1 MAKKELKL
9 TDGIVTLRNFRR
21 TDKYRMAELANN
33 EKVAINLRDAFP
45 HPYSVADAQQFIST
59 FIAQK
64 PVQVFAIEYEGKYV
78 GNIGLHK
85 QDDVY
90 GKSAELGYFIGEP
103 YWNRGITTRAVN
115 LICEYGFR
123 ELDLIKIFS
132 GVFSFNTASQRVLEK
147 CGFEREALLRNAVI
161 KKGVICDEV
170 RYAKHLH
177 PANNVAAGVGKADAG
192 TVKAGAGIGKV
203 DAGNEKTGGEKDA
216 GKDAAMNT
224 GEGAGSTTGRKQ
236 WYEALFENYGRK
248 YDAENFT
255 AGTMGECDFIE
266 KELGYNKGLKILD
279 VGCGTGRHS
288 IELTRRG
295 YNVTGIDLSESQL
308 QRAREKAT
316 AENLDITFLRHDA
329 RHLPFNGEFDLA
341 IMLCEGGFPLMETDE
356 MNFEILK
363 SAAKALKKPGKF
375 IFTTLNGL
383 FPLYHSVEKF
393 CSDASGE
400 GNATYSS
407 NTFDL
412 MTFRD
417 HNITDF
423 EDDDGNKKTL
433 DCNERYYV
441 PSEITWLLRSLGFVK
456 VDIFGARLGAY
467 SSDSKLTTE
476 DFEML
481 VIAEK

>member
-1 MAKKELKL
+1 MARKELKL
-9 TDGIVTLRNFRR
+9 TDGTVTLRNFRR
-21 TDKYRMAELANN
+21 TDKYRMAAMANN
-33 EKVAINLRDAFP
+33 EKVAINLRDVFP
-45 HPYSVADAQQFIST
+45 HPYSVADAWQFINI
-59 FIAQK
+59 FIGQK
-64 PVQVFAIEYEGKYV
+64 PVQVFAIEFEGKYV
-78 GNIGLHK
+78 GNIGLHM

-90 GKSAELGYFIGEP
+90 SKSAELGYFIGEP

-123 ELDLIKIFS
+123 ELEIVRIYSGIFE
-132 GVFSFNTASQRVLEK
+132 FNRPSQRVLEK
-147 CGFEREALLRNAVI
+147 CGFRKEAVLRSAVC
-161 KKGVICDEV
+161 KKGVIYDEI
-170 RYAKHLH
+170 RYAKVIT
-177 PANNVAAGVGKADAG
+177 PAAAETLKQADDRPG
-192 TVKAGAGIGKV
+192 EN
-203 DAGNEKTGGEKDA
+203 AGNINGDI
-216 GKDAAMNT
+216 T
-224 GEGAGSTTGRKQ
+224 GEGSGKKPGGKP
-236 WYEALFENYGRK
+236 WYEALFENYGKK
-248 YDAENFT
+248 YDSENFT
-255 AGTMGECDFIE
+255 SGTMGECDFIE

-288 IELTRRG
+288 IELTKRG

-308 QRAREKAT
+308 QRAREKAS
-316 AENLDITFLRHDA
+316 AEGLKITFLRHDA
-329 RHLPFNGEFDLA
+329 RNLPFRGEFDLA

-356 MNFEILK
+356 LNFEILE
-363 SAAKALKKPGKF
+363 SSAKALKKPGKF

-393 CSDASGE
+393 CSESSED

-412 MTFRD
+412 ITFRD

-441 PSEITWLLRSLGFVK
+441 PSEITWLLKSLGFAK
-456 VDIFGARLGAY
+456 VDIFGAKLGAF
-467 SSDSKLTTE
+467 SRNDRLTTE

-481 VIAEK
+481 VIASDNG